1 LNKIEEALKAI
12 RPEFDFNDS
21 VNFIEDGMLDS
32 YDMVVLVAELDK
44 TFGISLAGVDI
55 VPENFRSIA
64 TIEQLVRKYG
74 AGS

>member
-1 LNKIEEALKAI
+1 VNKIEEALKAI
-12 RPEFDFNDS
+12 RPEFDFTSS
-21 VNFIEDGMLDS
+21 VDFIEDGMLDS

-55 VPENFRSIA
+55 VPENFRSIG
-64 TIEQLVRKYG
+64 TIEQLLRKYG